1 MSPGPL
7 GRGSHFE
14 QQGSSVGCTTE
25 SWYIG
30 WMDTLDRISRL
41 LERADDET
49 VNTSMRLPAA
59 LREAA
64 AIAVNELGVAA
75 SATTLTADALRVRLE
90 AVVVE
95 AALEAHYEQYPKARP
110 SLAELAIA
118 AAELDGNPLAKRPAL
133 IRRAAAAIVEQHPEA
148 DADDVLL
155 WAEALASSA
164 A

>member
-1 MSPGPL
+1 ML
-7 GRGSHFE
+7 R
-14 QQGSSVGCTTE
+14 TTLP
-25 SWYIG
+25 WYTRAV
-30 WMDTLDRISRL
+30 DVLTRIHEL

-64 AIAVNELGVAA
+64 ALAVSELGIAA
-75 SATTLTADALRVRLE
+75 STTTLAAEALRARLE
-90 AVVVE
+90 AIVVE
-95 AALEAHYEQYPKARP
+95 AALADHYERHPEARP

-118 AAELDGNPLAKRPAL
+118 AAELDGNPVAQQPAL
-133 IRRAAAAIVEQHPEA
+133 IRRAAEAIVERHPDA

>member
-1 MSPGPL
+1 
-7 GRGSHFE
+7 
-14 QQGSSVGCTTE
+14 
-25 SWYIG
+25 
-30 WMDTLDRISRL
+30 MDALQRISRL
-41 LERADDET
+41 LERGDDET

-64 AIAVNELGVAA
+64 AIAVSELGAAA
-75 SATTLTADALRVRLE
+75 SATTLTAEALRARLE
-90 AVVVE
+90 AIVVE
-95 AALEAHYEQYPKARP
+95 AALEAHYRRYPKVRP

-118 AAELDGNPLAKRPAL
+118 AAELDGNPLAKQPAL
-133 IRRAAAAIVEQHPEA
+133 IRRAAAAIVERHPEA